1 MMGNTVVIICDGQF
15 PRTEYPRYL
24 IKSADFSI
32 CCDGALV
39 KYLRHSRSIFGEER
53 TPDLVIGDMDTLSE
67 KMQARYSSLI
77 VKVEEQEHNDQTKAV
92 RWAIGNIKDISH
104 IYILGATGKRVDHT
118 IGNASLLMEYT
129 RMFDLEG
136 LGINIEMVS
145 DTGTAFAVNDTF
157 EMDCGIGRQVSIFSP
172 DNSLNIRSTGLEY
185 PTDEVVFDNWW
196 KATLNKAVQDTV
208 RLEFSHRSIALVML
222 D

>member
-1 MMGNTVVIICDGQF
+1 MGKTVVIICDGQF